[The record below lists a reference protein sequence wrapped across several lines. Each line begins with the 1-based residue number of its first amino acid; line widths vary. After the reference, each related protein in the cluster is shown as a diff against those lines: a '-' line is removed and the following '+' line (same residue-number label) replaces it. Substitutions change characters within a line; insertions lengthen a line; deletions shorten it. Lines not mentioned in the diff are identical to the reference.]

1 MIRPFT
7 ALCMVAS
14 LGSILYMYQAK
25 LRSEVQGRQI
35 MQTIADTRA
44 AQQRIAVLKAQYA
57 GLSDDERLIEL
68 SDRFLK
74 LKSTQPT
81 QFVQLVDLAA
91 RLPAPHA
98 DVPDVAPMDE
108 DAVPEA
114 AEQPGPPI
122 TPAPH
127 VVSAAARPTPRP
139 APTQAA
145 SQPQPQPQPQAQTQA
160 QSAHAPSVLASV
172 APVKPAPAPTP
183 MAEPAPVAKARSAPR
198 PPVGAPVYQAAAT
211 RPVVS
216 GSALGG
222 YSGGLAAP
230 VPVATSQR

>member
-145 SQPQPQPQPQAQTQA
+145 SQPQPQPQAQTQA

-172 APVKPAPAPTP
+172 APVKPAPAPV
-183 MAEPAPVAKARSAPR
+183 AEPAPVAKARSAPR

>member
-145 SQPQPQPQPQAQTQA
+145 SQPQPQPQAQTQA

>member
-145 SQPQPQPQPQAQTQA
+145 SQPQPQPQSQTQPG
-160 QSAHAPSVLASV
+160 HAPSVLASV

-183 MAEPAPVAKARSAPR
+183 VAEPAPVAKARSAPR

>member
-145 SQPQPQPQPQAQTQA
+145 SQPQPQPQSQTQT
-160 QSAHAPSVLASV
+160 QPGHAPSVLASV

>member
-145 SQPQPQPQPQAQTQA
+145 SQPQPQPQAQTQT
-160 QSAHAPSVLASV
+160 QPGHAPSVLASV